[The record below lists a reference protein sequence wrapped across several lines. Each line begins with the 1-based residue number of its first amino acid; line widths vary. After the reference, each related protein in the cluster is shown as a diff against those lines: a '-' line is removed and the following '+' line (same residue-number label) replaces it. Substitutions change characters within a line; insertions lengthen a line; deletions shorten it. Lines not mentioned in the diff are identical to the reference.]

1 MKVSNNI
8 TLILSLLISLL
19 IASCAT
25 KRFSETIT
33 IKDTVIIPA
42 KIQLDTLVLFKDSIV
57 TIHDTTNQMTITI
70 QKFRDKYIRV
80 QGICKPKEI
89 IIPITKT
96 ITKTKQVIVENSFYK
111 YSFFLLLLCVGTLL
125 LFQRFK

>member
-1 MKVSNNI
+1 MTNYKA
-8 TLILSLLISLL
+8 LLLSLLISLL
-19 IASCAT
+19 IASCSS
-25 KRFSETIT
+25 KRFTQTIT
-33 IKDTVIIPA
+33 IKDTIIVPS

-57 TIHDTTNQMTITI
+57 TIHDTSGQMVITI

-96 ITKTKQVIVENSFYK
+96 ITKTKEVIVKNSFYK
-111 YSFFLLLLCVGTLL
+111 YSFYLLLLFVGAYVA
-125 LFQRFK
+125 FKRFN

>member
-1 MKVSNNI
+1 MMTNYKALLFALL
-8 TLILSLLISLL
+8 TSLV
-19 IASCAT
+19 IASCAS
-25 KRFSETIT
+25 KRFTETIT
-33 IKDTVIIPA
+33 IKDTIIVPA

-57 TIHDTTNQMTITI
+57 TIQDTSGQMVITI

-96 ITKTKQVIVENSFYK
+96 IIKTKEVIVKNSFYK
-111 YSFFLLLLCVGTLL
+111 YSFYLLLLFVGAYVA
-125 LFQRFK
+125 FKRFN

>member
-1 MKVSNNI
+1 MMTNYKA
-8 TLILSLLISLL
+8 LLLSLLTSLV
-19 IASCAT
+19 IASCAS
-25 KRFSETIT
+25 KRITQTIT
-33 IKDTVIIPA
+33 IKDTIIVPA

-57 TIHDTTNQMTITI
+57 TIQDTSGQMVITI

-96 ITKTKQVIVENSFYK
+96 ITKTKEVIVKNSFYK
-111 YSFFLLLLCVGTLL
+111 YSFYLLLLFVGAYVA
-125 LFQRFK
+125 FKRFN

>member
-1 MKVSNNI
+1 MTNNKA
-8 TLILSLLISLL
+8 LLLSLLISLL
-19 IASCAT
+19 IASCASS
-25 KRFSETIT
+25 KFSEKVIV
-33 IKDTVIIPA
+33 KDTVIIPA

-96 ITKTKQVIVENSFYK
+96 ITKTKKVIVENSFYK
-111 YSFFLLLLCVGTLL
+111 YSFYLLLLIVGIAVIT
-125 LFQRFK
+125 KKMVN

>member
-1 MKVSNNI
+1 MMTNYKA
-8 TLILSLLISLL
+8 LLFALLTSIL
-19 IASCAT
+19 IASCAS
-25 KRFSETIT
+25 KRFTETIT
-33 IKDTVIIPA
+33 IKDTIIVPA

-57 TIHDTTNQMTITI
+57 TIQDTSGQMVITI

-96 ITKTKQVIVENSFYK
+96 IIKTKEVIVKNSFYK
-111 YSFFLLLLCVGTLL
+111 YSFYLLLLFVGAYVAVK
-125 LFQRFK
+125 RFN

>member
-1 MKVSNNI
+1 MMTNYKV
-8 TLILSLLISLL
+8 LLFALLTSIL
-19 IASCAT
+19 IASCAS
-25 KRFSETIT
+25 KRFTQTIT
-33 IKDTVIIPA
+33 IKDTIIIPA

-57 TIHDTTNQMTITI
+57 TIQDTSGQMVITI

-96 ITKTKQVIVENSFYK
+96 ITKTKEVIVKNSFYK
-111 YSFFLLLLCVGTLL
+111 YSFYLLLLFVGAYVAVK
-125 LFQRFK
+125 RFN

>member
-1 MKVSNNI
+1 MTNNI
-8 TLILSLLISLL
+8 AFKFALLTSLL

-25 KRFSETIT
+25 TRFKETIT
-33 IKDTVIIPA
+33 VKDTIIIPA
-42 KIQLDTLVLFKDSIV
+42 KIQLDTLFQFKDSIV
-57 TIHDTTNQMTITI
+57 TIHDTTGQMTITI

-96 ITKTKQVIVENSFYK
+96 ITKTKQVIVKNSFYK
-111 YSFFLLLLCVGTLL
+111 YSFYLLLLFVGTYLV
-125 LFQRFK
+125 FSRFR

>member
-1 MKVSNNI
+1 MMTNYKD
-8 TLILSLLISLL
+8 LLFALLTSLL
-19 IASCAT
+19 IASCAS
-25 KRFSETIT
+25 KRFTETIT
-33 IKDTVIIPA
+33 IKDTIIVPA

-57 TIHDTTNQMTITI
+57 TIHDTTGQMTITI

-96 ITKTKQVIVENSFYK
+96 ITKTKEVIVKNSFYK
-111 YSFFLLLLCVGTLL
+111 YSLFLLLLFVGAYVA
-125 LFQRFK
+125 FKRFN